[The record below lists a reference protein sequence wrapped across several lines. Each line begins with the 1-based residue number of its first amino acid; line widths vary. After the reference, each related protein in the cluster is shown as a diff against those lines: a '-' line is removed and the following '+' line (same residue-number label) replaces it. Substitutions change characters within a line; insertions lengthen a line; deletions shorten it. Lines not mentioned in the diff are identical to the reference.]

1 MKRFA
6 ACIFALAFILTLFA
20 GCAKVD
26 PPDTTDGTHPSAPEP
41 SVDNTTE
48 APEPAKDTYLGS
60 TALQKFTIVYDADS
74 LDYTQR
80 AAEYIA
86 AQVLERTGVTL
97 PVCEADS
104 GTYAH
109 EILVGETDR
118 SLSQTL
124 ETPTGGV
131 DFALL
136 ADENH
141 IALEG
146 DRFVIAAAAYYF
158 VQTYIPGDEF
168 HSELPTEATV
178 CQPITQQARNVIF
191 LIGDGMGPVQTQL
204 FADMTPSE
212 DAPYFDGEDF
222 FYGYL
227 LPYQGVIHTDSL
239 SGLTDSAA
247 AATALA
253 CGYKTYNKHAGM
265 DSEGNHVQSL
275 TELAAELGKA
285 TGVMSTDK
293 LVGATPAGFTAHVED
308 RDNSSAVSNSQ
319 LRLMKQYGTVLD
331 CGLHGTK
338 EYQAHITDM
347 LTRLEADEDGFFLM
361 YEEGHIDKSSHNHDL
376 QATFDCM
383 VRFNQA
389 IGVFM
394 EYAFYHP
401 DTLLL
406 ITADH
411 ETGGLTPDGTGH
423 YAYTAEAHSN
433 VDVPICAYGQ
443 GAEAFDNYNE
453 ENSEVPKVI
462 AKLWGVESFGDS
474 TQ

>member
-1 MKRFA
+1 MKRFLS
-6 ACIFALAFILTLFA
+6 CLIALALVLTLCA
-20 GCAKVD
+20 GC
-26 PPDTTDGTHPSAPEP
+26 TSGGTSLNGTKL
-41 SVDNTTE
+41 SKYT
-48 APEPAKDTYLGS
+48 L
-60 TALQKFTIVYDADS
+60 VYDTDA

-86 AQVLERTGVTL
+86 AQILSRTGIEI
-97 PVCEADS
+97 PVCQADS
-104 GTYAH
+104 GTYDH
-109 EILVGETDR
+109 EILVGQTDR
-118 SLSQTL
+118 PLSQML
-124 ETPTGGV
+124 EAPSGGLE
-131 DFALL
+131 FALM

-146 DRFVIAAAAYYF
+146 EWFVIAAAAYYF
-158 VQTYIPGDEF
+158 VETYIPGEKF
-168 HSELPTEATV
+168 RTEVPTEATV
-178 CQPITQQARNVIF
+178 CQPITHQANNVIF

-204 FADMTPSE
+204 FADLTPSE
-212 DAPYFDGEDF
+212 DVPYYDGEDF

-227 LPYQGVIHTDSL
+227 LPYQGMIHTDSL

-253 CGYKTYNKHAGM
+253 CGYKTYNSHAGM
-265 DSEGNHVQSL
+265 DSEGNRVQSL

-308 RDNSSAVSNSQ
+308 RDDSSAVSNSQ
-319 LRLMKQYGTVLD
+319 LRLMRKYGTVLD

-338 EYQAHITDM
+338 EYQDHIADM
-347 LTRLEADEDGFFLM
+347 LTRLEEDEDGFFLM
-361 YEEGHIDKSSHNHDL
+361 YEEGHIDKCSHQYDL
-376 QATFDCM
+376 QGTFDCM

-401 DTLLL
+401 DTLVL

-411 ETGGLTPDGTGH
+411 ETGGLTPDGSGH

-443 GAEAFDNYNE
+443 GADAYDGYNQ
-453 ENSEVPKVI
+453 ENNQVPKVI
-462 AKLWGVESFGDS
+462 AALWGVENFGDNAR
-474 TQ
+474 

>member
-6 ACIFALAFILTLFA
+6 VCVLVWILVLALCV
-20 GCAKVD
+20 GCGNPAAPNVSKD
-26 PPDTTDGTHPSAPEP
+26 PQPSEPEAPLE
-41 SVDNTTE
+41 NITE
-48 APEPAKDTYLGS
+48 APKKDTYLGD
-60 TALQKFTIVYDADS
+60 TQLGEYTIVYDGDS
-74 LDYTQR
+74 LDYVRR

-86 AQVLERTGVTL
+86 SQVLLRTGIEL
-97 PVCEADS
+97 PICEANT
-104 GTYAH
+104 GTYDH

-118 SLSQTL
+118 ALSQALDADTEGL
-124 ETPTGGV
+124 E
-131 DFALL
+131 FALL

-146 DRFVIAAAAYYF
+146 DWFIIAAAAYYF
-158 VQTYIPGDEF
+158 VETYIPGDEF
-168 HSELPTEATV
+168 RSAVPTETTV
-178 CQPITQQARNVIF
+178 CQPMIRETKNVIF

-204 FADMTPSE
+204 FADMTPSS
-212 DAPYFDGEDF
+212 DVPYFDGEDF
-222 FYGYL
+222 FYGDL

-253 CGYKTYNKHAGM
+253 CGYKTLNSHAGT
-265 DSEGNHVQSL
+265 DAEGNHLQSL

-308 RDNSSAVSNSQ
+308 RDDSSAVSSSQ
-319 LRLMKQYGTVLD
+319 QRLMKAYSTVLD

-338 EYQAHITDM
+338 EYQTHITDM

-361 YEEGHIDKSSHNHDL
+361 YEEGHIDKSSHNYDL

-389 IGVFM
+389 IATCM

-401 DTLLL
+401 DTLVL

-433 VDVPICAYGQ
+433 VDVPIYAYGQ
-443 GAEAFDNYNE
+443 GAEAYDGYNQ
-453 ENSEVPKVI
+453 ENSEVPKII
-462 AKLWGVESFGDS
+462 AALWGVEDFGDNS
-474 TQ
+474 

>member
-1 MKRFA
+1 MKS
-6 ACIFALAFILTLFA
+6 ALMRIVALVLVLCLLA
-20 GCAKVD
+20 GCTPTTGARLNGTKIAK
-26 PPDTTDGTHPSAPEP
+26 
-41 SVDNTTE
+41 
-48 APEPAKDTYLGS
+48 Y
-60 TALQKFTIVYDADS
+60 TIVYDAQGP
-74 LDYTQR
+74 DYHQR
-80 AAEYIA
+80 AAAYIA
-86 AQVLERTGVTL
+86 AEILERTGKEI
-97 PVCEADS
+97 PVCTADS
-104 GTYAH
+104 GRYDH

-118 SLSQTL
+118 ELSKSLCADTEGL
-124 ETPTGGV
+124 E
-131 DFALL
+131 FAVL

-146 DRFVIAAAAYYF
+146 DYFVIAAAAYWF
-158 VQTYIPGDEF
+158 VETYIPG
-168 HSELPTEATV
+168 ATFQSAV
-178 CQPITQQARNVIF
+178 PAQVSIHTPITEQANNYIF

-204 FADMTPSE
+204 FADLTPSA
-212 DAPYFDGEDF
+212 DVPYYDGEDI

-253 CGYKTYNKHAGM
+253 CGYKTYNTHVGI
-265 DSEGNHVQSL
+265 DGQGNSVQSL

-285 TGVMSTDK
+285 TAVMSTDK
-293 LVGATPAGFTAHVED
+293 LVGATPAGFSAHAQD
-308 RDNSSAVSNSQ
+308 RDDTSDISKSQ
-319 LRLMKQYGTVLD
+319 QRMMKAYGTLLD

-338 EYQAHITDM
+338 SYETRVTDM
-347 LTRLEADEDGFFLM
+347 LAKLETDEDGFFLM
-361 YEEGHIDKSSHNHDL
+361 YEEGHIDKYSHKYDL
-376 QATFDCM
+376 QGTFDCM
-383 VRFNQA
+383 VRFNQV
-389 IGVFM
+389 IGICM

-401 DTLLL
+401 DTFLL

-443 GAEAFDNYNE
+443 GAEAFAGYCE

-462 AKLWGVESFGDS
+462 AALWGIENFGDN
-474 TQ
+474 